1 MPRSPSGW
9 PRGPQRDERGAAQ
22 RRASTPRRCD
32 NPRLP
37 TVNAPYD
44 QSFYAEQI
52 QGSLGSARVLLG
64 HLAALWRPASVLD
77 IGCGRGAWLAAWREL
92 GVEDLLGIDGPWN
105 RQELMLDAR
114 VPFRAADLEKAVE
127 AGRRFDLA
135 MSIEVV
141 EHLSPAAG
149 AVVVQSLTAAA
160 DVVLFS
166 AAFTGQGGVNHI
178 HERYHSHWG
187 ALFAAQGYAVHD
199 LLRPRFWG
207 DARVQPWHR
216 ANVFLFVKQGHPLA
230 ARLAEA
236 AAPPLPDL
244 AFMDCIHPWLYE
256 RSRPGALAFRDHL
269 RDLLPSLARALKRRL
284 NAP

>member
-1 MPRSPSGW
+1 M
-9 PRGPQRDERGAAQ
+9 
-22 RRASTPRRCD
+22 RRFAVT
-32 NPRLP
+32 
-37 TVNAPYD
+37 APYD
-44 QSFYAEQI
+44 QSFYDEQI

-64 HLAALWRPASVLD
+64 CLAAVWRPASVLD
-77 IGCGRGAWLAAWREL
+77 VGCGRGAWLAAWREL

-114 VPFRAADLEKAVE
+114 VPFRAANLEQPVD

-149 AVVVQSLTAAA
+149 EAVVQSLTAAA
-160 DVVLFS
+160 DAVLFS

-187 ALFAAQGYAVHD
+187 GLFAARGYAVHD

-207 DARVQPWHR
+207 DTRVQPWHR
-216 ANVFLFVKQGHPLA
+216 ANVFLFVKPAHPLA

-236 AAPPLPDL
+236 GAPPLADL
-244 AFMDCIHPWLYE
+244 AFMDCVHPWLYE
-256 RSRPGALAFRDHL
+256 RSRPGAIAFRDHL
-269 RDLLPSLARALKRRL
+269 RDLLPSLKRALKRRL
-284 NAP
+284 PAP